1 MLRKKF
7 ENIYTKFN
15 TYYHEGSD
23 EQKLKSENST
33 EVLLKGQGEN
43 HFEKA
48 AYLSMILRFYI
59 CGQETEKS
67 AFGLVTS
74 IKE

>member
-33 EVLLKGQGEN
+33 EVLLKG
-43 HFEKA
+43 
-48 AYLSMILRFYI
+48 
-59 CGQETEKS
+59 
-67 AFGLVTS
+67 
-74 IKE
+74 